1 MEMKIAAEPNTQ
13 KEETGKYTILTKCK
27 NKFLRKIQKRT
38 EKEPYREMGQSRQK
52 NKNENPIQTDE

>member
-1 MEMKIAAEPNTQ
+1 MQMKIAAEPNTQ

-38 EKEPYREMGQSRQK
+38 EKEPCREMGQK
-52 NKNENPIQTDE
+52 NKNEKPIQTDE

>member
-1 MEMKIAAEPNTQ
+1 MQMKIAAEPNTQ

-38 EKEPYREMGQSRQK
+38 DLIEKWDKADRKTRMRSLYK
-52 NKNENPIQTDE
+52 QTN